1 MTSFLLFYS
10 DSLFFNF
17 QISSDNVTIDQDD
30 DEEEQADG
38 GVSFRVWKIYFSSG
52 GSGCTLISLVLMLIL
67 SQVVTSGSDYF
78 VNYFTQQET
87 LRLEDR
93 PATLTTAQCLYIF
106 GALIVLVVLV
116 CFLRAYMFFNICM
129 RASKVLHNKM
139 FASILGATMRFF
151 DTNPSGRILNR
162 FSKDMGAIDEMLPR
176 SMMEALQILLVMAGI
191 LVMVSILNPLMIA
204 ALMGA
209 VFLFA
214 LILKLYLR
222 PSQDLKRLE
231 GICKCAMNII
241 EIVLISNGDIFLCF
255 KIYLAVLFFR
265 IYQHR

>member
-1 MTSFLLFYS
+1 MANELIPFICFVCQQL
-10 DSLFFNF
+10 
-17 QISSDNVTIDQDD
+17 SSDNEAVQE
-30 DEEEQADG
+30 EEEQVDG
-38 GVSFRVWKIYFSSG
+38 SISLSVWKKYFTSG
-52 GSGCTLISLVLMLIL
+52 GNGCTLTSLVLMLIL

-78 VNYFTQQET
+78 VTFFTRQES
-87 LRLEDR
+87 LRLDGET
-93 PATLTTAQCLYIF
+93 ATLTTSECLYIF
-106 GALIVLVVLV
+106 GILIVLVGLV

-129 RASKVLHNKM
+129 RASEVLHNKM

-176 SMMEALQILLVMAGI
+176 SMMEALQILLVMVGI

-204 ALMGA
+204 ALTGA

-222 PSQDLKRLE
+222 PSQDLKRME
-231 GICKCAMNII
+231 GIG
-241 EIVLISNGDIFLCF
+241 E
-255 KIYLAVLFFR
+255 FR
-265 IYQHR
+265 I